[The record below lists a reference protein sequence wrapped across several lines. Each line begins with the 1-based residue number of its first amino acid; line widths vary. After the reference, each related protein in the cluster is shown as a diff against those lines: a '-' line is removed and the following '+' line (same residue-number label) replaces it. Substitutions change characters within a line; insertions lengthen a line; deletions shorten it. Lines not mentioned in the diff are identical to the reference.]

1 MTAVLLFALWTVI
14 SLFLGVVVG
23 QMIRRADVAEV
34 EQDEAPVYLPS
45 EWLA

>member
-34 EQDEAPVYLPS
+34 EQDEAPAYVTQD
-45 EWLA
+45 WLA